1 MNLHSLLADKSPTA
15 FAVTH
20 NNNLTFAELE
30 IAANSVA
37 AKLQSCGLN
46 KNDRVALLAENSVHW
61 VAAFFGIQKAGLCA
75 VLLNNAN
82 KQDSHLTQLADCDA
96 KVIIGDKRL
105 LARLDSGLPQFEID
119 QFETTDSVPAVD
131 GDIAVIIYTSGS
143 TGKPR
148 GVTLTPA
155 NLLANTHQI
164 LSYLNLGKT
173 DSVLSVLPFHY
184 SFGLSLLLTHIS
196 CGGRVVI
203 DNRFAFPAK
212 VLETMQQEKVTGFS
226 GVPSHYSILANRTE
240 FLQMEWPHLRYL
252 TQAGGAMA
260 PSLTQQIRET
270 LPTEIDLFVMY
281 GQTEASARL
290 SYLPPEKLTLKYGS
304 IGIPIPG
311 VELVARRSDGSICD
325 TGESGEITASGDNIM
340 QGYWNDPEETAKVL
354 RDGIL
359 YTGDIGY
366 KDEDGYFFVVDRVKN
381 FIKAGANRVSAKEI
395 EECIMEINGVSECS
409 VIGVA
414 DEMLGEAI
422 EAHVVASGLE
432 KNDILR
438 HCKAKLAMFKIPQA
452 VQFHSELPKHESGKI
467 DKSRL

>member
-1 MNLHSLLADKSPTA
+1 
-15 FAVTH
+15 
-20 NNNLTFAELE
+20 
-30 IAANSVA
+30 
-37 AKLQSCGLN
+37 
-46 KNDRVALLAENSVHW
+46 VHW
-61 VAAFFGIQKAGLCA
+61 VAAFFGIQKAGFCS

-82 KQDSHLTQLADCDA
+82 KQDSHLSQLADCDA

-119 QFETTDSVPAVD
+119 QFELAESVSAVD

-184 SFGLSLLLTHIS
+184 SFGLSLLLTHVS

-240 FLQMEWPHLRYL
+240 FLQQEWPHLRYL

-260 PSLTQQIRET
+260 PALTQQIRET
-270 LPTEIDLFVMY
+270 ISSEIDLFVMY

-290 SYLPPEKLTLKYGS
+290 SYLPPEKLTQKYGS

-311 VELVARRSDGSICD
+311 VELVARRSDGTICD

-359 YTGDIGY
+359 YTGDIGF

-395 EECIMEINGVSECS
+395 
-409 VIGVA
+409 
-414 DEMLGEAI
+414 
-422 EAHVVASGLE
+422 
-432 KNDILR
+432 
-438 HCKAKLAMFKIPQA
+438 
-452 VQFHSELPKHESGKI
+452 
-467 DKSRL
+467 